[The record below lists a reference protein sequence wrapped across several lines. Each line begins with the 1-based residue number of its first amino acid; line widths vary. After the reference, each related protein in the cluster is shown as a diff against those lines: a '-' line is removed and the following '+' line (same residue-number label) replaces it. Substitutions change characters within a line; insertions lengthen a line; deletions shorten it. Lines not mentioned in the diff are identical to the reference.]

1 VSFAALTARLLIY
14 CKVDRTKSLGSCYS
28 LVLALV
34 SSLLLVL
41 VTVEGLLSLLAR
53 IATRTTTGILE
64 VISEF
69 VLLLEKS

>member
-1 VSFAALTARLLIY
+1 VSFAALIARLLIY
-14 CKVDRTKSLGSCYS
+14 YKVGRTESLGLCYS

-41 VTVEGLLSLLAR
+41 VIVEVLLSLLAR
-53 IATRTTTGILE
+53 IAARTTTGILE
-64 VISEF
+64 VISGF